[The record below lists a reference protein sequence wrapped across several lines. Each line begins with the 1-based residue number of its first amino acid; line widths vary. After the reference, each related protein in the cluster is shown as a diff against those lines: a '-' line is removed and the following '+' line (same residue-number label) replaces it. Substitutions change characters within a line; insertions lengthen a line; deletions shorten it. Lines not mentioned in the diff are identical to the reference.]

1 MSKAE
6 IQYLLEE
13 ILDALLK
20 ILSHTSGIS
29 KEDFLK
35 NKQTIDAVVRNIEM
49 IADSAGRIPDE
60 FKILRRDIEWRR
72 MIGFHSRIHQ
82 VPSGINNEIVW
93 KIKEENIPDLVEFIR
108 QAMDDLKK
116 LPGTSV
122 P

>member
-1 MSKAE
+1 MSKGE

-20 ILSHTSGIS
+20 ILSHTAGIN

-35 NKQTIDAVVRNIEM
+35 NKHTIDAVLRNFEM
-49 IADSAGRIPDE
+49 ISESAGRIPEE

-72 MIGFHSRIHQ
+72 MTGFHNRIHQ
-82 VPSGINNEIVW
+82 NHSGIDYEIVW

-116 LPGTSV
+116 LPGTSF